1 MLAFSFRTHFH
12 TAAFIRHSLPT
23 GHIMLK
29 GGWLLLMLGLLALLP
44 QRDAWADLM
53 LNPVRIVFENNQR
66 AAQVD
71 LINNGAETA
80 TFRIRLVNRR
90 MSDIGEFTVV
100 DSPASG
106 ELFADGLLRYSPRQ
120 VVLAPGAGQ
129 AVRLMLRKPSSLA
142 PGEYR
147 SHLMFEKVP
156 EAQGATSIETQGGP
170 AGDEFAIKLTAL
182 VGASIPVIVRHGD
195 TAATVTLSQLALQH
209 PAPDQAPVLALQ
221 MERSGNRSVY
231 GDLAVSFTPQG
242 GAEQV
247 IGKVG
252 GIAVYTPNRLRRAK
266 LALQAPPGLVLANGT
281 LRVTYRERPD
291 NGGKLLAEAALVLP

>member
-1 MLAFSFRTHFH
+1 MFAFSFTTRFH
-12 TAAFIRHSLPT
+12 TSGFIRRSLP
-23 GHIMLK
+23 IDRILLK
-29 GGWLLLMLGLLALLP
+29 GGWLLMFGLLAVLLP
-44 QRDAWADLM
+44 RHAEANLM

-90 MSDIGEFTVV
+90 MSETGEFTVV
-100 DSPASG
+100 DSPAPG
-106 ELFADGLLRYSPRQ
+106 EQFADGLLRYSPRQ

-129 AVRLMLRKPSSLA
+129 AVRLMLRKPASLA

-156 EAQGATSIETQGGP
+156 ESQGATSIETQGSP

-182 VGASIPVIVRHGD
+182 IGASIPIIVRHGD
-195 TAATVTLSQLALQH
+195 TAATVTLSHLALQKS
-209 PAPDQAPVLALQ
+209 APDQAPVLALQ

-231 GDLAVSFTPQG
+231 GDLAVSFTPHG

-252 GIAVYTPNRLRRAK
+252 GIAVYTPNHLRRAK
-266 LALQAPPGLVLANGT
+266 LALQVPPGLVLAHGS

>member
-1 MLAFSFRTHFH
+1 MFAFTFRTHFR
-12 TAAFIRHSLPT
+12 TTGFIRRSLPT
-23 GHIMLK
+23 DHIMLK
-29 GGWLLLMLGLLALLP
+29 GCWLLMYGLLALLP
-44 QRDAWADLM
+44 QRHAWADLM

-66 AAQVD
+66 AAQLD

-80 TFRIRLVNRR
+80 TFRISLVNRR
-90 MSDIGEFTVV
+90 MSETGEFSVI
-100 DSPASG
+100 DSPAPG
-106 ELFADGLLRYSPRQ
+106 EQFANELLRYSPRQ

-129 AVRLMLRKPSSLA
+129 AVRIMLRKPASLA

-147 SHLMFEKVP
+147 SHLIFEKVP
-156 EAQGATSIETQGGP
+156 EAQGATSIEMQGGS

-182 VGASIPVIVRHGD
+182 VGASIPVIVRHGE
-195 TAATVTLSQLALQH
+195 TAATVTLSQLALQS
-209 PAPDQAPVLALQ
+209 PSTDQAPVLALQ

-247 IGKVG
+247 IGKAG

-266 LALQAPPGLVLANGT
+266 LALQPPPGLGLAHGT
-281 LRVTYRERPD
+281 LRVTYRERLEH
-291 NGGKLLAEAALVLP
+291 GGKLLAEAALVLP